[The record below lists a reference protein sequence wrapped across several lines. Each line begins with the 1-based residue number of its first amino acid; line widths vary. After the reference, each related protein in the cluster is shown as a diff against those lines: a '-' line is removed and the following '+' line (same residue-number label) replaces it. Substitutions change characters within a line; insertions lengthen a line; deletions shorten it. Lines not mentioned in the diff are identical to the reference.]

1 MHRKEGATAAEQI
14 FKEEGI
20 FSIVFNLVSQLN
32 EVSIET
38 LRDTFWR
45 EQINIMEQAWALNQY
60 LEERSKTL
68 QDGQHMYTRGWFMWM
83 YGKSHHNIVK

>member
-20 FSIVFNLVSQLN
+20 FSIVFNPVSQLN

-45 EQINIMEQAWALNQY
+45 EQRNKMEQAWALNQY
-60 LEERSKTL
+60 LEERSKIL
-68 QDGQHMYTRGWFMWM
+68 QDG
-83 YGKSHHNIVK
+83 